1 MSDKPLTKHQ
11 LEYNKEAI
19 KREMRPLLD
28 EAELMLKSVVA
39 DLTEAAELKLAKKIK
54 ADVVIANLDK
64 AKQELEIAQRKAKT
78 FFGKVS
84 SNKTMQ
90 DRTSYKFS
98 QNSRRKTAYSD
109 DIFNIT
115 AEDCREQLRSWAEA
129 LAQKEAEKT
138 KAGKRLKRLKLY
150 MQSATDTLYSVG
162 INSHLKETMSKIL
175 RPIGIVWDKTE
186 ALQIENKRGNL
197 Q

>member
-11 LEYNKEAI
+11 LEYNKDAI

-54 ADVVIANLDK
+54 ADVVITNLDK
-64 AKQELEIAQRKAKT
+64 AKQDLEIAQRKAKT

-90 DRTSYKFS
+90 DKTSYKFS
-98 QNSRRKTAYSD
+98 KSKYRSSYD
-109 DIFNIT
+109 DNIT
-115 AEDCREQLRSWAEA
+115 AEDCREQVRSWAEA

-138 KAGKRLKRLKLY
+138 KAGKRLKQLKLY
-150 MQSATDTLYSVG
+150 QQSATDTLYSVG
-162 INSHLKETMSKIL
+162 INKNLKETMSKIL
-175 RPIGIVWDKTE
+175 RPIGIVWDKAE
-186 ALQIENKRGNL
+186 ALQIENKRSNL

>member
-1 MSDKPLTKHQ
+1 MSEKPLTKHQ

-90 DRTSYKFS
+90 DNTSYKFS
-98 QNSRRKTAYSD
+98 KSKYKSSYD
-109 DIFNIT
+109 DTIT
-115 AEDCREQLRSWAEA
+115 AEDCREQLRSWAQA

-138 KAGKRLKRLKLY
+138 KAGKRLKQLKLY
-150 MQSATDTLYSVG
+150 QQSATDTLYSVG
-162 INSHLKETMSKIL
+162 INKNLKETMSKIL